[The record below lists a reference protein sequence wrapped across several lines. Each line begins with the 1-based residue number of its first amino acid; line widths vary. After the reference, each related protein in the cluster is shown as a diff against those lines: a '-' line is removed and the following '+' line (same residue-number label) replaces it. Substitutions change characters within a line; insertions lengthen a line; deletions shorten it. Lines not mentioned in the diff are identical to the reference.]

1 MCPRLQTMKRSK
13 TLRCSRVWGGG
24 SHARPSDG
32 NPPDSHPRV
41 GWIFLYPL
49 PDPSAASRPSRH
61 GESPKSSR
69 RVAQVVTASRPSRH
83 GESPR
88 RVAQVVTASRPSR
101 HGESPKSSRRVAQVV
116 TASCPSRHSE
126 LPKSPQRVAQLGKTD
141 SGGHFITPLPE
152 SNRNN
157 DYLRAM

>member
-49 PDPSAASRPSRH
+49 PDPSAASRPSRR
-61 GESPKSSR
+61 GESS
-69 RVAQVVTASRPSRH
+69 
-83 GESPR
+83 
-88 RVAQVVTASRPSR
+88 
-101 HGESPKSSRRVAQVV
+101 KSSRRVAQVV
-116 TASCPSRHSE
+116 TASCPSRHGE
-126 LPKSPQRVAQLGKTD
+126 LPKSSRRVAQVVTA
-141 SGGHFITPLPE
+141 SCPTRHNELPNSE
-152 SNRNN
+152 KPI
-157 DYLRAM
+157 RADILSPRYRKVIGIMTIFVQCNH

>member
-49 PDPSAASRPSRH
+49 PDPSAAGRPSRR
-61 GESPKSSR
+61 GGSPKSSR
-69 RVAQVVTASRPSRH
+69 RVAQVVAASCPSRR
-83 GESPR
+83 GGSPKSSR
-88 RVAQVVTASRPSR
+88 RVAQVVAASCPSR
-101 HGESPKSSRRVAQVV
+101 HGELPKSSRRVAQVV
-116 TASCPSRHSE
+116 TASCPTRHNE
-126 LPKSPQRVAQLGKTD
+126 LPKSEKPIRADILSLHYRKVIGIMTIFAQCN
-141 SGGHFITPLPE
+141 H
-152 SNRNN
+152 
-157 DYLRAM
+157 

>member
-49 PDPSAASRPSRH
+49 PDPSVASRPSRH
-61 GESPKSSR
+61 GELPKSS
-69 RVAQVVTASRPSRH
+69 QVVTASCPSRH
-83 GESPR
+83 GEL
-88 RVAQVVTASRPSR
+88 
-101 HGESPKSSRRVAQVV
+101 PKSSRRVAQVV
-116 TASCPSRHSE
+116 TASCPSRHNE
-126 LPKSPQRVAQLGKTD
+126 LPNSEKPIRADILSLHYRKVIGIMTIFAQCN
-141 SGGHFITPLPE
+141 H
-152 SNRNN
+152 
-157 DYLRAM
+157 

>member
-49 PDPSAASRPSRH
+49 PDPSVASRPSRH
-61 GESPKSSR
+61 GEL
-69 RVAQVVTASRPSRH
+69 PSRH
-83 GESPR
+83 GEL
-88 RVAQVVTASRPSR
+88 
-101 HGESPKSSRRVAQVV
+101 PKSSRRVAQVV
-116 TASCPSRHSE
+116 TASCPSRHGE
-126 LPKSPQRVAQLGKTD
+126 LPKSSRRVAQLATTGCPTRHN
-141 SGGHFITPLPE
+141 GLPNSE
-152 SNRNN
+152 KPI
-157 DYLRAM
+157 RADILSLHYRKVIGIMTIFAQCNH

>member
-49 PDPSAASRPSRH
+49 PDPSVASRPSR
-61 GESPKSSR
+61 R
-69 RVAQVVTASRPSRH
+69 
-83 GESPR
+83 
-88 RVAQVVTASRPSR
+88 
-101 HGESPKSSRRVAQVV
+101 GESPKSSRRVAQVV
-116 TASCPSRHSE
+116 TASCPSRHGE
-126 LPKSPQRVAQLGKTD
+126 LPKSSRRVAQVVTA
-141 SGGHFITPLPE
+141 SWATRHNELPNSE
-152 SNRNN
+152 KPI
-157 DYLRAM
+157 RADILSLHYRKVIGIMTIFAQCNH